1 METKQLEFLATGWS
15 IMTCK
20 AVNRID
26 LDVKELQDLLKE
38 SHTLLHQLAKE
49 ELAPKEAT
57 ALLLEMLEF
66 SHWLG
71 TLEDTLTYHLRK
83 PILDA
88 VNAIKEDFLTGDSD
102 PKTIERLLDKMLP

>member
-1 METKQLEFLATGWS
+1 METKQLEFLTTGWR

-20 AVNRID
+20 VVNRID

-38 SHTLLHQLAKE
+38 SHTLLHQLSKE

-57 ALLLEMLEF
+57 ALLWEMQEF
-66 SHWLG
+66 SWWLS
-71 TLEDTLTYHLRK
+71 TLEATPMHYLYQ
-83 PILDA
+83 PVIDA
-88 VNAIKEDFLTGDSD
+88 VNAIKEDFLTGDAD